1 MKEGGEEG
9 LRRRRM
15 MMEEMK
21 FVERDVRFTTKLRLA
36 AQESLS
42 AWLWS
47 VVVGS
52 KRVQAYGSPPP
63 TSP

>member
-1 MKEGGEEG
+1 MKEGREG
-9 LRRRRM
+9 WLRRRRM

-42 AWLWS
+42 A
-47 VVVGS
+47 
-52 KRVQAYGSPPP
+52 
-63 TSP
+63 